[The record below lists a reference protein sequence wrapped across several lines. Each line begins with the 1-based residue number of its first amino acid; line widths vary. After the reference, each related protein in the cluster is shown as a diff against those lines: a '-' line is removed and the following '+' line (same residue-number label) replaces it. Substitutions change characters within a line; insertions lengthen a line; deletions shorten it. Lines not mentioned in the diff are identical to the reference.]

1 MCVLSREELLNKI
14 NTILGD
20 NSTTDDGLS
29 LIEDITDTYNDL
41 ASKGNTDWEKRYNE
55 NDKAW
60 REKYRARFMS
70 PTDSDK
76 GGNSPKDNDKDIPLD
91 EGEEKEKLEALTY
104 DKLFTTKSSND
115 DKKEE

>member
-1 MCVLSREELLNKI
+1 MSVLTREQLLEKI

-29 LIEDITDTYNDL
+29 LIEDVTDTYNDL
-41 ASKGNTDWEKRYNE
+41 TSKNNTDWEQKYNE

-70 PTDSDK
+70 
-76 GGNSPKDNDKDIPLD
+76 GGSSNNDDNSPSDSKNIPLD
-91 EGEEKEKLEALTY
+91 EGEEKKELEALTY
-104 DKLFTTKSSND
+104 DKLFTTETSKE

>member
-1 MCVLSREELLNKI
+1 MPVLTREQLLQKI

-20 NSTTDDGLS
+20 NATTDDGLS
-29 LIEDITDTYNDL
+29 LIEDVTDTYNDL
-41 ASKGNTDWEKRYNE
+41 TSKNSTDWEEKYNE

-70 PTDSDK
+70 
-76 GGNSPKDNDKDIPLD
+76 GGSSNDDDNSPSDDKNTPLD
-91 EGEEKEKLEALTY
+91 EGEEKKELEALTY
-104 DKLFTTKSSND
+104 DKLFTTEKSND

>member
-1 MCVLSREELLNKI
+1 MSVLTREQLLQKI

-29 LIEDITDTYNDL
+29 LIEDVTDTYNDL
-41 ASKGNTDWEKRYNE
+41 TSKTGTDWEKKYNE

-70 PTDSDK
+70 GGSSNDDDNSPTDDK
-76 GGNSPKDNDKDIPLD
+76 NTPLD
-91 EGEEKEKLEALTY
+91 EGEEKKELEALTY
-104 DKLFTTKSSND
+104 DKLFTTEKSND